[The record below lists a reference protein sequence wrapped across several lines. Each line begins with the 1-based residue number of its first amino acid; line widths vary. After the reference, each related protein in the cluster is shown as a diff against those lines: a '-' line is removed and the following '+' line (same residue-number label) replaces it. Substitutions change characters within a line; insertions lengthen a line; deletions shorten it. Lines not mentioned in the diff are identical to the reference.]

1 MEIQLIKST
10 EPSNYNEEII
20 KDSFNIHENC
30 SLKESLNN
38 NAFNNSKTL
47 YDIKKDDIHIGICL
61 CSLLE
66 EFLYIEYFAIE
77 RKYRCLG
84 YGTAA
89 LKKLMEMHDNI
100 IVEVVPEDTN
110 DLAYRRVNWYRS
122 LGFYL
127 YNDTYPYPYFLQNGE
142 TAFLDFRLM
151 SSNELTSYE
160 YKKVINLLHKN
171 IYNLY

>member
-1 MEIQLIKST
+1 MEIELIESIDS
-10 EPSNYNEEII
+10 SNYSEEII
-20 KDSFNIHENC
+20 KDSFNIRENW

-38 NAFNNSKTL
+38 NDFKKNL
-47 YDIKKDDIHIGICL
+47 YDIKIDGTHIGVCL
-61 CSLLE
+61 CWILD

-84 YGTAA
+84 YGSAA
-89 LKKLMEMHDNI
+89 LKKLMKMYDNI
-100 IVEVVPEDTN
+100 ILEVVPEETN

-127 YNDTYPYPYFLQNGE
+127 YNDTYPYPYFLDNGE
-142 TAFLDFRLM
+142 VTFIDFRLI

-160 YKKVINLLHKN
+160 YKKAVHLLHKN

>member
-1 MEIQLIKST
+1 MEIELIESIDS
-10 EPSNYNEEII
+10 SNYNEEII
-20 KDSFNIHENC
+20 KDSFNIRENW

-38 NAFNNSKTL
+38 NNKIKKNL
-47 YDIKKDDIHIGICL
+47 YDIKKDNIHIGVCL
-61 CSLLE
+61 SWLLE

-77 RKYRCLG
+77 RKYRCMG
-84 YGTAA
+84 YGSAA
-89 LKKLMEMHDNI
+89 LKKLMKMYNNI

-122 LGFYL
+122 LGLYL
-127 YNDTYPYPYFLQNGE
+127 YNDTYPYPYFLDNGE
-142 TAFLDFRLM
+142 VTFIDFRLM

-160 YKKVINLLHKN
+160 YKKIVNLLHKN

>member
-1 MEIQLIKST
+1 MEIKLIESINY
-10 EPSNYNEEII
+10 SNYSEEII
-20 KDSFNIHENC
+20 KDSFNIRENW

-38 NAFNNSKTL
+38 QKLKKNL
-47 YDIKKDDIHIGICL
+47 YEIKKDDIHIGVCL
-61 CSLLE
+61 CWILE

-77 RKYRCLG
+77 KQYRCLG
-84 YGTAA
+84 YGSYA
-89 LKKLMEMHDNI
+89 LKELMKMYSNI
-100 IVEVVPEDTN
+100 IVEVVPENTN

-127 YNDTYPYPYFLQNGE
+127 YNDTYPYPYFLDNGE
-142 TAFLDFRLM
+142 VSFIDFRLM

-160 YKKVINLLHKN
+160 YKKIVNLLHKN